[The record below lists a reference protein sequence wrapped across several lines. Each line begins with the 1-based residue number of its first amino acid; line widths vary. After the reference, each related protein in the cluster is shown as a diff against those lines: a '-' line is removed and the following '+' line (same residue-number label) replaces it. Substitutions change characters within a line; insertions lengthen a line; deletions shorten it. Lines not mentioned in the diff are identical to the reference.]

1 MRFLDITR
9 GEGSVIL
16 SLPHTGTGLPGGVAD
31 ALNDRGRA
39 LADTD
44 WHIHRLYD
52 GLITGV
58 TYLRTGIH
66 RYAIDVNRGP
76 GGESLYPGRNTTG
89 LCPLTDFDGA
99 PIYRPGREPG
109 PDEIEA
115 RREAYHAPYH
125 EALSNEIGRVK
136 ALHGFAILY
145 DCHSIRSRI
154 PYLFDGVLPDFNIG
168 TNLGTTCAA
177 EIESAVAEKCAIAEG
192 YTSIRNGHFRGGWT
206 TRSRGRPQ
214 EGVHAIQMELSQS
227 TYLKAETPPWIYDPT
242 RASRLRHHLADIL
255 ETLLRWRPE

>member
-1 MRFLDITR
+1 MRLLDITR
-9 GEGSVIL
+9 GGGTVIL
-16 SLPHTGTGLPGGVAD
+16 SLPHAGTDLPENVAD

-44 WHIHRLYD
+44 WHIHQLYY
-52 GLITGV
+52 GLVTDV
-58 TYLRTGIH
+58 TYLRTSIH
-66 RYAIDVNRGP
+66 RYAVDVNRDP

-89 LCPLTDFDGA
+89 LCPLTDFNGA
-99 PIYRPGREPG
+99 PIYRPNREPG

-125 EALSNEIGRVK
+125 VALSNEIGRVK

-168 TNLGTTCAA
+168 TNLGTTCAP
-177 EIESAVAEKCAIAEG
+177 EIESAVAERCATAEG

-206 TRSRGRPQ
+206 TRFHGRPQ
-214 EGVHAIQMELSQS
+214 ESVHAIQMELAQS
-227 TYLKAETPPWIYDPT
+227 TYLKAETPPWIYDPA
-242 RASRLRHHLADIL
+242 RAARLRNHLADIL
-255 ETLLRWRPE
+255 DTLLRWRPE